1 MGSKMTNKR
10 TKGVKFEVVYK
21 TFNLISLE
29 YVVVNFDLGISGLSP
44 LTEIWTWTTSTKIDK
59 KYILEAI
66 LTIEKAIKSIG
77 GRVIKIKHI
86 K

>member
-1 MGSKMTNKR
+1 MKKKKTKR
-10 TKGVKFEVVYK
+10 VKFEVVYK

-29 YVVVNFDLGISGLSP
+29 YVVANFDLGISGLSP
-44 LTEIWTWTTSTKIDK
+44 LTETWTWTTSTKIDK

-77 GRVIKIKHI
+77 GRVIKIEHI